1 MKRVHIALVGGQPV
15 PVYVGIRDDVEVRE
29 VVLVCSPQSR
39 EEGERIR
46 RQFPNHTIRM
56 EECSPVNLSEIEEL
70 AQRLGGEF
78 TGCEV
83 TLNLTS
89 GTKLWSLSFFRV
101 FSQISSSRF
110 IYVDQTNTITDI
122 LTKDT
127 HIGEI
132 AHITR
137 FELYG
142 TPLTSYTPL
151 SDYDEDDAEVMGK
164 VERLRNF
171 NRSEFAQLTG
181 NFSMELLQNDEMI
194 PMTRNGSC
202 IEYDWDAN
210 RVDITLTSYSG
221 GYRKSV
227 TLESPHV
234 FDIVFNSGW
243 FEYKVAREL
252 RQISMVGDVWLN
264 CEFADTEGNPKN
276 EIDIIADLGN
286 RLLFVECKTMIKDTT
301 DIDKFRS
308 ALRNFSGTSTTGLFV
323 TNDKP
328 RQQYSHAMEK
338 CKDNGILTFNYALW
352 REAPL
357 RSPSLAEIIKNQL
370 FTQHKR

>member
-46 RQFPNHTIRM
+46 RQFPDHTIRM

-194 PMTRNGSC
+194 PMTRSGSC
-202 IEYDWDAN
+202 IKYDWDAN
-210 RVDITLTSYSG
+210 QVDITLTSYSG

-328 RQQYSHAMEK
+328 RQQYRHAMEK